1 MKLLIIS
8 DAPSD
13 LSRLLAGCVQAWDL
27 VSPAALCQV
36 NWDEYDAFAALGGV
50 REEALTLFP
59 PDRMAL
65 MRQTAKGKRV
75 FGEYCRGIGQ
85 VSFLESVNTRFER
98 PVVMESLG
106 VTQGLDR
113 GTILDEQSN
122 NRLIVYK
129 ALNRRGPLLQYEKKP
144 DGFYRVGAP
153 EELKTEIKRFALWLD
168 EPNLM
173 VCSFRLA
180 NFSKAKFAPRRAWA
194 QVISGIVCWLGGAC
208 TPDQAYSELERA
220 YTLSRVQTIR
230 QAAQKA
236 ILWFDR
242 ADMLVSYAHLPYA
255 VKEGLSAHVKADG
268 THVQTAELRTDCTG
282 EAAYMYYLYSLFTGR
297 KEDLDVSD
305 SLYHMPLDMQIRE
318 VCPHHGA
325 VRGSL
330 AGWWGVNYQDDT
342 ARGFLLPILWRAFL
356 AGDGRWLSEAR
367 DTLDYLARSTGTDGL
382 RVTRI
387 DFDDMYGIE
396 VQVTGLHLGEPS
408 KEPGYQKWSYGGGVT
423 GVTTLEE
430 LTRRPAGTPSAHYN
444 AYYLAS
450 MLLGF
455 LLLGDARYK
464 EIGVKGLEAIMQ
476 VYPFTA
482 REHSETQE
490 LCRLILPLALLY
502 YVTGQEMHR
511 QWLYRVTKD
520 LQRMRCDCGA
530 YREWD
535 TGYTAVCADV
545 KDGESAVFANNGDP
559 VCDML
564 YSVNWLP
571 QAYIV
576 AYYVTGDTW
585 FKELWESIVRYFA
598 SVQIKSADPQ
608 IDGAW
613 SRAID
618 IAGMEVYGVTNDVG
632 WSPWSVESG
641 WTMAEVTSG
650 MLLGLME
657 DQIKPLFQKR
667 YDG

>member
-1 MKLLIIS
+1 
-8 DAPSD
+8 
-13 LSRLLAGCVQAWDL
+13 
-27 VSPAALCQV
+27 
-36 NWDEYDAFAALGGV
+36 
-50 REEALTLFP
+50 
-59 PDRMAL
+59 
-65 MRQTAKGKRV
+65 
-75 FGEYCRGIGQ
+75 
-85 VSFLESVNTRFER
+85 
-98 PVVMESLG
+98 
-106 VTQGLDR
+106 
-113 GTILDEQSN
+113 
-122 NRLIVYK
+122 
-129 ALNRRGPLLQYEKKP
+129 
-144 DGFYRVGAP
+144 
-153 EELKTEIKRFALWLD
+153 
-168 EPNLM
+168 
-173 VCSFRLA
+173 
-180 NFSKAKFAPRRAWA
+180 
-194 QVISGIVCWLGGAC
+194 
-208 TPDQAYSELERA
+208 
-220 YTLSRVQTIR
+220 
-230 QAAQKA
+230 
-236 ILWFDR
+236 
-242 ADMLVSYAHLPYA
+242 
-255 VKEGLSAHVKADG
+255 
-268 THVQTAELRTDCTG
+268 
-282 EAAYMYYLYSLFTGR
+282 
-297 KEDLDVSD
+297 
-305 SLYHMPLDMQIRE
+305 
-318 VCPHHGA
+318 
-325 VRGSL
+325 
-330 AGWWGVNYQDDT
+330 
-342 ARGFLLPILWRAFL
+342 
-356 AGDGRWLSEAR
+356 
-367 DTLDYLARSTGTDGL
+367 
-382 RVTRI
+382 
-387 DFDDMYGIE
+387 
-396 VQVTGLHLGEPS
+396 
-408 KEPGYQKWSYGGGVT
+408 
-423 GVTTLEE
+423 
-430 LTRRPAGTPSAHYN
+430 
-444 AYYLAS
+444 
-450 MLLGF
+450 
-455 LLLGDARYK
+455 
-464 EIGVKGLEAIMQ
+464 MQ